1 MKPRKLK
8 LIAEVSGFPTAIAEV
23 HIQNFAS
30 EAELKDWTD
39 LVCPTCLEPTEYKG
53 GGYECKKCNG
63 SYSWWG
69 KLLRVVKG
77 TKTKVEMPRLLKEGE
92 ITVGKLYKMGRE
104 DFAKYCDATKAER
117 GVIVSDQGSAHN
129 LFKLLVATEKL
140 DCVIITVYNDTT
152 EQVVALLKVSAS
164 GRILLQEII
173 PANLVHM
180 KDTLMLNRNEITEK
194 DVTEAKAFVAQFIP
208 EASEETLRVSDYRT
222 AFLDEHVEQPEK
234 ETAKVVQIKEIMAKV
249 KA

>member
-39 LVCPTCLEPTEYKG
+39 LVCPTCLERPEHHG
-53 GGYECKKCNG
+53 ASYECKKCG
-63 SYSWWG
+63 QTFSWWG
-69 KLLRVVKG
+69 KLLRVIKG
-77 TKTKVEMPRLLKEGE
+77 TKTKLEMPRLLAEKE
-92 ITVGKLYKMGRE
+92 IAVGKLYKMSRE

-117 GVIVSDQGSAHN
+117 GVTVSDAGSAHN

-152 EQVVALLKVSAS
+152 EQVRALLKISAS

-180 KDTLMLNRNEITEK
+180 EETLMLNRNEITEK

-208 EASEETLRVSDYRT
+208 EASEETLQVSDYRT
-222 AFLDEHVEQPEK
+222 MFLDEHVAQPEK